1 MSGSRRR
8 RTVMG
13 YYEYIMPGIYEYPV
27 IQCDASAIRSYSI
40 DPIMTS
46 ASSTWSIPDS
56 NAAYVAGPMGVIHYQ
71 SDMQTHLALPTRQN
85 LETGLIYPTIE
96 SNSCFHEPNLEYV
109 QMENEHTDDD
119 EGYGYEIP
127 EIVLCLNRSNS
138 ESGAAEESGDSQ
150 RSSKSYSSVE
160 ISEQSRSG
168 EYVKLESVFRRRRK
182 VSQKRKYTTEQ
193 GYLVEEPTSE
203 PSEEDAEEQAPKSRK

>member
-13 YYEYIMPGIYEYPV
+13 YYEYIMPGIYEYPL

-40 DPIMTS
+40 DSIMTS